1 MSIEHGFIF
10 LGTIFFS
17 QLKVFLNSLC
27 NLSYASV
34 FEPPTSISQV
44 LDYNYVAQTF
54 DLNFFPMF
62 SNLLSFPVFPSTLRK
77 PFIFFYFYL
86 FIICAYIGA
95 SMPWCHVE
103 VRVQLKWV
111 YSLSFPPWSWRYFG
125 SISLVANAFL
135 CWARLPASFFPGI
148 FCVLLVAKT
157 LVPTTLKLL
166 ESVSDLSVLVYFL
179 WIKVNTFSSNCS

>member
-1 MSIEHGFIF
+1 MSSEFEDVYWTWFHFPRNQF
-10 LGTIFFS
+10 FFS

-44 LDYNYVAQTF
+44 LDYNCVAQTF

-77 PFIFFYFYL
+77 PFIFFIFIYL
-86 FIICAYIGA
+86 SSVHILVLPWHGA
-95 SMPWCHVE
+95 MWK

-111 YSLSFPPWSWRYFG
+111 YSLVFSTMVMK
-125 SISLVANAFL
+125 I
-135 CWARLPASFFPGI
+135 
-148 FCVLLVAKT
+148 
-157 LVPTTLKLL
+157 
-166 ESVSDLSVLVYFL
+166 L
-179 WIKVNTFSSNCS
+179 WINQLGGKCLSLLSPLTSLLLPWHILCATCS